1 MRHLH
6 KVEGHGTLSA
16 PDSPVLWV
24 EFYYDAFESG
34 TSGTAIDIRGRIISY
49 DYRTLS
55 AWFHNR
61 ASLTLKTDTFSLQF
75 CLSDENGHFRAAEE
89 PTTPE

>member
-6 KVEGHGTLSA
+6 KVEGHGTLSV
-16 PDSPVLWV
+16 PESPVLSV

-34 TSGTAIDIRGRIISY
+34 TMIDIRGRIISY

-55 AWFHNR
+55 AWFHEL
-61 ASLTLKTDTFSLQF
+61 AKLKLTT
-75 CLSDENGHFRAAEE
+75 
-89 PTTPE
+89 